1 MDDDAGGGDV
11 DDDDDDDD
19 DDAWICWA
27 DDGSIPNLFN
37 IPNGKS
43 RKNESIKGLIVM
55 DSNGIPMD

>member
-11 DDDDDDDD
+11 DDDD

-37 IPNGKS
+37 IPKGKS
-43 RKNESIKGLIVM
+43 RKNESIKGLIN
-55 DSNGIPMD
+55 SNGIPMD

>member
-43 RKNESIKGLIVM
+43 RKMNQLR
-55 DSNGIPMD
+55 D